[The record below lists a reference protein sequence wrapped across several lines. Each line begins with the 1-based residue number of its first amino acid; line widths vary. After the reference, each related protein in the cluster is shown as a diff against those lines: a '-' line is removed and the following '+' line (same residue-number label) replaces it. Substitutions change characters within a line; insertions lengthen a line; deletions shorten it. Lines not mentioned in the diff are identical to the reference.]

1 SARASRSVRAV
12 SPGRGTGS
20 RDRRSPDQPS
30 LERRG
35 RSVEAGAMDITG
47 NTIFI
52 PGATSGIGLALALR
66 LQARGNTVIV
76 GGRREDRLAAI
87 AAAHPELH
95 TVRIDTADPASI
107 DETAASVLAAHP
119 TLNVLV
125 TMAGIMRAEDWTTP
139 AGFLSTAEETV
150 TTNILG
156 PIRLIAAFIEHLQA
170 QPSATIMTVS
180 SGLAFAPL
188 KVTPTY
194 NASKAAIHMLSE
206 SLRLQLAGTTV
217 AVQELEPPAV
227 RTDLMPGHAENEAA
241 LPLDAFIDEVMTLIE
256 TQPDATEIQ
265 VERVKFLRYGEARG
279 DYDEVV
285 AVLNRTDPHGR

>member
-1 SARASRSVRAV
+1 
-12 SPGRGTGS
+12 
-20 RDRRSPDQPS
+20 
-30 LERRG
+30 
-35 RSVEAGAMDITG
+35 MDITR

-66 LQARGNTVIV
+66 LQERGNTVIV

-87 AAAHPELH
+87 AAEHPGLR
-95 TVRIDTADPASI
+95 TVRIDTTDPGSI
-107 DETAASVLAAHP
+107 DEAAAAVLVAHP
-119 TLNVLV
+119 TLNVLI

-139 AGFLSTAEETV
+139 ARFLSTAEETV

-156 PIRLIAAFIEHLQA
+156 PIRLIAAFIEHLRA
-170 QPSATIMTVS
+170 QPAATIMTVS

-206 SLRLQLAGTTV
+206 SLRLQLTGTTV

-227 RTDLMPGHAENEAA
+227 RTDLMPGHAENDAA
-241 LPLDAFIDEVMTLIE
+241 LPLDAFIDEVMSLIE